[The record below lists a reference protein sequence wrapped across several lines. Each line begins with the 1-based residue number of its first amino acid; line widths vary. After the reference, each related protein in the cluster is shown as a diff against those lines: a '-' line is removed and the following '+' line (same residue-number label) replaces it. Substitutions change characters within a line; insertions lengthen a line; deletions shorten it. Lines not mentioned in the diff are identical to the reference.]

1 MSQEKLEDCSSFI
14 VSLGKELRDKHTD
27 VQNDSVFMRVS
38 YGILSTF
45 EQYSNNY

>member
-1 MSQEKLEDCSSFI
+1 MSQEKLEDCLSFI
-14 VSLGKELRDKHTD
+14 VSLDEVLRERHTD
-27 VQNDSVFMRVS
+27 IQSDSVFMKVS